1 MAMVAISWGIP
12 FVVIVVAVSIDRILN
27 VKEIPFDVTVLI
39 NSLSFMSFE
48 VIFCIVFLFCVLSPF
63 LVVSNNRPDVVK
75 QLQHNVL
82 DQRIKIKFQRQ
93 SAVQMMIMITNVF
106 LLCCGLL
113 LRCSISVLHGNN
125 DCNDFHYKC
134 RCRWLTL
141 KQTLQLML
149 FSRKT

>member
-1 MAMVAISWGIP
+1 MSKKFHSMLP
-12 FVVIVVAVSIDRILN
+12 FLLTAYHLCLSRLY
-27 VKEIPFDVTVLI
+27 FVLF
-39 NSLSFMSFE
+39 SF
-48 VIFCIVFLFCVLSPF
+48 FCVLSTF

-82 DQRIKIKFQRQ
+82 DQRIKIKFQRY
-93 SAVQMMIMITNVF
+93 SAVQMMIMVTNMF

-125 DCNDFHYKC
+125 DCYDCYDFHYKC

-141 KQTLQLML
+141 K
-149 FSRKT
+149 